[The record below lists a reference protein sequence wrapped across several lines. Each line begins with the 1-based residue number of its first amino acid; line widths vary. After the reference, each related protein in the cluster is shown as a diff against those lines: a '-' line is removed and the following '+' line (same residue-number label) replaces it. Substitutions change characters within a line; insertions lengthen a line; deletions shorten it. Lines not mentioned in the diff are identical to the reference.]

1 MEKKKIREQ
10 NAKRK
15 ARKNAAKSAC
25 RKFRFGL
32 AGVLIFLMWLVQILD
47 KRDRKK

>member
-15 ARKNAAKSAC
+15 ARKNAAKNTC
-25 RKFRFGL
+25 RKLRFGL
-32 AGVLIFLMWLVQILD
+32 AGVLIVLMWLVQKTD
-47 KRDRKK
+47 KRDREK